1 MSIIPEL
8 PDVQKRNYG
17 FPHLSIERV
26 GTENIKTELPI
37 RTKSGEVK
45 TVLANVR
52 SYCSLTSDLKGINM
66 SRIGQTVF
74 DVAGK
79 NRSNGFASLMP
90 FVKELMAVHD
100 DGTETVFISAMFD
113 WLLNSRT
120 PVTGLYAPKSVQVTM
135 AAAADQQESHT
146 YLTVHS
152 TEMSLCPCSKE
163 MSMLENQLTGAEMQE
178 LQALSPELRKKI
190 LASGFGAHN
199 QKSDITIAVEMKSG
213 SAVDIETLA
222 DIIAKSA
229 SSPTFSI
236 LKRPDEKWVT
246 EAAYMG
252 GTWENGKFKET
263 GGGPRFVEDIV
274 RRAAGALEE
283 QLDKSIADYMV
294 HVRNQESI
302 HSDGIA
308 AAAMICAGRRL
319 QWDIVTGRE

>member
-1 MSIIPEL
+1 MSIMPEL

-37 RTKSGEVK
+37 LTRKGDIKS
-45 TVLANVR
+45 VLANVR

-79 NRSNGFASLMP
+79 GRNTGFTSLMP

-113 WLLNSRT
+113 WLLQDKT
-120 PVTGLYAPKSVQVTM
+120 PVTGLDAPKSVQVTM
-135 AAAADQQESHT
+135 AAAADQEEAHT

-163 MSMLENQLTGAEMQE
+163 MSMLKNQLTDVEMEE
-178 LQALSPELRKKI
+178 LQSLSPKLREKI

-199 QKSDITIAVEMKSG
+199 QKSDITIAVELKSED
-213 SAVDIETLA
+213 SVSIEELA

-229 SSPTFSI
+229 SAPTFSI

-252 GTWENGKFKET
+252 GTWENGRFKAA